1 MARKLAMLIVLALA
15 TSLALVGADSQFTG
29 TWKLNVAKS
38 KFSPGPA
45 PKSETVTIQ
54 PDEKVIVEGVDAAGQ
69 PISWSFTPKGDA
81 PSTITGLPN
90 SSVIAK
96 RIDDR
101 NVEHTWKINGG
112 STTGHGV
119 LSKNGKTMKYTMTGA
134 GPKGEPIHNVE
145 IFERQ

>member
-45 PKSETVTIQ
+45 PKSFTVTIQ
-54 PDEKVIVEGVDAAGQ
+54 PDGKVAVEGVEASGE
-69 PISWSFTPKGDA
+69 PISWSYMPSGDA
-81 PSTITGLPN
+81 PAAITGLPD
-90 SSVIAK
+90 SSVIEK
-96 RIDDR
+96 KIDDR
-101 NVEHTWKINGG
+101 NIEHTWKMNGG

-119 LSKNGKTMKYTMTGA
+119 ISKNGKTMKYTLTGTNA
-134 GPKGEPIHNVE
+134 KGEPVHNVE